1 MTFGEPQYLYA
12 LLLLPAL
19 AAFVRWSLT
28 LRTRAVQRIGD
39 SSLAERLG
47 ADAGRMA
54 RAIRLVLWFV
64 GTTLIILALARP
76 QWGSD
81 IEIVEQR
88 GVQIMVALDVSRSML
103 LQDTKPSRLERAKLE
118 ISDLISS
125 LEGDEIGIVLFSG
138 ASFIQFP
145 LTSDYASALTYLHH
159 ARPSAIS
166 RQGTAIGAAIGNAM
180 AGFREERTHQKVIVI
195 LTDGENHEGDPIGA
209 AQQATQDGAVIFTVG
224 IGSTEGEP
232 VPEHDEKGNIIGHR
246 TDSEGQPLIS
256 GLDEQTL
263 IDIAEAGGGRYF
275 RAADAGAVI
284 GLKDEIQSLQD
295 ESLQSEFSQ
304 KRAERFQLF
313 LLAGFLSFVL
323 AELMSDRLLLSLR
336 GRRTASRWEV
346 PGA

>member
-12 LLLLPAL
+12 LAILPAL
-19 AAFVRWSLT
+19 VAFVRWSLA
-28 LRTRAVQRIGD
+28 LRARAVQRIGD

-180 AGFREERTHQKVIVI
+180 AGFSEERVHQKVIVI
-195 LTDGENHEGDPIGA
+195 LTDGENHEGDPVA
-209 AQQATQDGAVIFTVG
+209 AARQSAQDGAVIFTVG
-224 IGSTEGEP
+224 IGSPEGVP
-232 VPEHDEKGNIIGHR
+232 VPERDENGNVVGHR

-256 GLDEQTL
+256 RLDEQTL
-263 IDIAEAGGGRYF
+263 IDITEAGGGRYF

-284 GLKDEIQSLQD
+284 GLRDEIQSLQD

-313 LLAGFLSFVL
+313 LLAGILSFVM

-336 GRRTASRWEV
+336 GRRAVSRWEA
-346 PGA
+346 PSA

>member
-12 LLLLPAL
+12 LVLLPAL
-19 AAFVRWSLT
+19 AAFVRWALA
-28 LRTRAVQRIGD
+28 LRSRATQRIGD
-39 SSLAERLG
+39 SSLTERLG
-47 ADAGRMA
+47 ADAGRIP
-54 RAIRLVLWFV
+54 RAIRLALWFV

-118 ISDLISS
+118 ISDLISN

-166 RQGTAIGAAIGNAM
+166 RQGTAIGEAIRNAM
-180 AGFREERTHQKVIVI
+180 AGFSDERVHQKVIVI
-195 LTDGENHEGDPIGA
+195 LTDGENHEGDPVAA
-209 AQQATQDGAVIFTVG
+209 AQQAAQDGVVIFTVG
-224 IGSTEGEP
+224 IGSPAGEP
-232 VPEHDEKGNIIGHR
+232 VPEHDEKGNIIGYR
-246 TDSEGQPLIS
+246 TDSEGQPVIS
-256 GLDEQTL
+256 RLDEQTL
-263 IDIAEAGGGRYF
+263 IDIAEAGSGKYF

-284 GLKDEIQSLQD
+284 GLTDEIQSLQD

-313 LLAGFLSFVL
+313 LLAGVFALLL

-336 GRRTASRWEV
+336 GRRTISRWEV
-346 PGA
+346 PSA